1 MNRPLLSVVMPVH
14 QGERW
19 LDAALASIAPEPGV
33 AIEVVIRDSTPE
45 RSCGEI
51 AARHKGRLSIDYAHL
66 PEIASWTRKTN
77 LAVEAARAEHVA
89 MLHQDDLWLPQRI
102 AVAAEMIARDPD
114 AVLLLTPAQIVD
126 ATGRM
131 LGVWRPPFRPG
142 RVAPDVV
149 RDALLVQ
156 NSIAIPTPVFRR
168 DAYRAV
174 GGLDESLWYTPDWD
188 LWLKLAGHGAV
199 IYDPRPATAFRIH
212 AQSLTMT
219 GDHREFADQLALVL
233 DRHLDPGAPAARLC
247 RASARINVQLA
258 RGAAGNLAGGAAALG
273 TLLALGPRGM
283 VRYFHASR
291 LHERI
296 IPRLRAKLSR
306 AF

>member
-1 MNRPLLSVVMPVH
+1 MIRPLLSVVMPVH
-14 QGERW
+14 GGERW
-19 LDAALASIAPEPGV
+19 LDAALASIATGPGI
-33 AIEVVIRDSTPE
+33 AIEVVIRDSSPD
-45 RSCGEI
+45 RSCTEI
-51 AARHKGRLSIDYAHL
+51 ATRHQGRLSIDYAYM
-66 PEIASWTRKTN
+66 PETASWTRKTN

-89 MLHQDDLWLPQRI
+89 MLHQDDLWLPHRI
-102 AVAAEMIARDPD
+102 ALAAEMIARDPD
-114 AVLLLTPAQIVD
+114 AVLLLTPAQTVD
-126 ATGRM
+126 ATGRT

-142 RVAPDVV
+142 RLAPDVV

-188 LWLKLAGHGAV
+188 LWLKLAAHGAV

-219 GDHREFADQLALVL
+219 GDRREFADQLSLVL
-233 DRHLDPGAPAARLC
+233 DRHLDPGTPVARLC

-258 RGAAGNLAGGAAALG
+258 RAAAGHPAGALAALG

-291 LHERI
+291 ILERI
-296 IPRLRAKLSR
+296 VPRLRAKLSG